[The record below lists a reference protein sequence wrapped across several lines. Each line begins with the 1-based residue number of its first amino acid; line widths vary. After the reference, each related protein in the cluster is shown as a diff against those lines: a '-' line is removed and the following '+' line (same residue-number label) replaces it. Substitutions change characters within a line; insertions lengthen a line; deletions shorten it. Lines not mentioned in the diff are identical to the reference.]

1 MSRRAQETAAW
12 QALHELVTNRNDR
25 RREVADALGISFWR
39 VKVLRRIA
47 AQPGTMR
54 ELAAS
59 MSTDAPHMT
68 VLVDELERLGL
79 VRREPH
85 PTDRRAKIATLTEEG
100 RQAARQADTILKR
113 PPKALKTL
121 SDEDLATLTRIAEQL
136 IGKQGVS
143 DGSWP

>member
-1 MSRRAQETAAW
+1 MTRRAQETAIW
-12 QALHELVTNRNDR
+12 QALYELVMNRNDR
-25 RREVADALGISFWR
+25 RREVADTLGISFWR

-47 AQPGTMR
+47 ARPSTMR

-85 PTDRRAKIATLTEEG
+85 PEDRRAKIATLTEEG
-100 RQAARQADTILKR
+100 RQAARKADAILKR
-113 PPKALKTL
+113 PPAALRDL
-121 SDEDLATLTRIAEQL
+121 PDEDLAALARITTRL
-136 IGKQGVS
+136 LNDDDPGPG
-143 DGSWP
+143 

>member
-1 MSRRAQETAAW
+1 MTRRAQETAAW
-12 QALHELVTNRNDR
+12 QAIQELVNRQDR
-25 RREVADALGISFWR
+25 RREVADSLGISFWR

-47 AQPGTMR
+47 AKPSTMR

-85 PTDRRAKIATLTEEG
+85 PDDRRAKIATLTDEG
-100 RQAARQADTILKR
+100 RQAARRADAILKR
-113 PPKALKTL
+113 PPPALRAL
-121 SDEDLATLTRIAEQL
+121 SDDDLATFLRITGSL
-136 IGKQGVS
+136 VDR
-143 DGSWP
+143 DGGPAPG

>member
-1 MSRRAQETAAW
+1 MSRRAQETAVW
-12 QALHELVTNRNDR
+12 QELHELVMNRNDR

-47 AQPGTMR
+47 ARPSTMR

-85 PTDRRAKIATLTEEG
+85 PDDRRAKIATPTEEG
-100 RQAARQADTILKR
+100 QKAARRADAILKR
-113 PPKALKTL
+113 PPPALRAL
-121 SDEDLATLTRIAEQL
+121 SDEDLAALVRITTRL
-136 IGKQGVS
+136 LS
-143 DGSWP
+143 DDAPGPG